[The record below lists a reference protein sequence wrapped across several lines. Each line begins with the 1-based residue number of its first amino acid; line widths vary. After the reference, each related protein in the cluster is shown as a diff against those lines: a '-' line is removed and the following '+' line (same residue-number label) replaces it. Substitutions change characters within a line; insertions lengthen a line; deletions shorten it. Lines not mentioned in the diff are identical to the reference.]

1 LMLRRKGIQMRCA
14 YIVGFAV
21 HLAVEIAD
29 PKIFNK
35 FLDAWRQTGAMRYG
49 YLYGDYETDDQAP
62 LGIKAVVKAIYEPPQ
77 DCAADGV
84 NMNEDPHAESV
95 DRTAALLGLRKIG
108 WIFLDLEV
116 LAGGTGPDQKYV
128 CSRGSE
134 SYFLRSNEAVLAAH
148 LQNMH
153 PSPCKECDDGIYG
166 SKFVTVVVS
175 GNEQNELDY
184 RAYQVS
190 QQGMD
195 LEQAEGILE
204 YTTKLDQCRVAL
216 PSENRYVPAIFYQ
229 DISEFG
235 NQTTHTASPYFPVDY
250 LVVSVNGPTF
260 PQQVDENAVYTTSFP
275 VANRIHDPQSGHV
288 LKQHL
293 NSPENKPFRPTGQ
306 LKVRP
311 SVCCGLRPRVL
322 SSFLRPH
329 RFTRLD
335 FFLEFTGH

>member
-1 LMLRRKGIQMRCA
+1 VCHSA
-14 YIVGFAV
+14 S
-21 HLAVEIAD
+21 AVEIAD
-29 PKIFNK
+29 PKILNT
-35 FLDAWRQTGAMRYG
+35 FLDAWRESGAMRYG
-49 YLYGDYETDDQAP
+49 YLYGHYETDNQAP

-84 NMNEDPHAESV
+84 NMNDDPHAEIV
-95 DRTAALLGLRKIG
+95 DKAAALLGLRKIG

-116 LAGGTGPDQKYV
+116 MAGSNGSKFV

-148 LQNMH
+148 LQNKH
-153 PSPCKECDDGIYG
+153 PSPCKECEDGEYG

-175 GNEQNELDY
+175 GNDQNELDY

-204 YTTKLDQCRVAL
+204 YTTKMDQCRVAL

-235 NQTTHTASPYFPVDY
+235 NQTTHTADPYLPVDY

-260 PQQVDENAVYTTSFP
+260 PQQVDANAVYTLSFP
-275 VANRIHDPQSGHV
+275 VENRIQNPQSAHM

-306 LKVRP
+306 LKVCMMCP
-311 SVCCGLRPRVL
+311 CVCISLRSR
-322 SSFLRPH
+322 SMTFF
-329 RFTRLD
+329 RFCAIED
-335 FFLEFTGH
+335 

>member
-1 LMLRRKGIQMRCA
+1 M
-14 YIVGFAV
+14 
-21 HLAVEIAD
+21 
-29 PKIFNK
+29 
-35 FLDAWRQTGAMRYG
+35 
-49 YLYGDYETDDQAP
+49 
-62 LGIKAVVKAIYEPPQ
+62 
-77 DCAADGV
+77 
-84 NMNEDPHAESV
+84 
-95 DRTAALLGLRKIG
+95 
-108 WIFLDLEV
+108 
-116 LAGGTGPDQKYV
+116 

-148 LQNMH
+148 LQNKH
-153 PSPCKECDDGIYG
+153 PSPCKECDDGVYG

-175 GNEQNELDY
+175 ANEQNELDY

-235 NQTTHTASPYFPVDY
+235 NQTTHTADPYFPVDY

-275 VANRIHDPQSGHV
+275 VANRMQEPQSGNV

-306 LKVRP
+306 LKTLSDFHMIVFLACNPDFWGSAAEAMEGLNKLCAVVRTRDSGQATELMQSPVWTKLLANLGSASSAPARALSGSSGSMGGGSGFGEFGAGTGPVRP
-311 SVCCGLRPRVL
+311 PTAAGNYNDQAEQLSQMGFDKQRALEILQIVNGNMELALDML
-322 SSFLRPH
+322 SS
-329 RFTRLD
+329 
-335 FFLEFTGH
+335 